1 MKMKEFYGNCAQAV
15 KQLNES
21 GSINKKDCL
30 SMSNEASISVGTVK
44 ETDQDASSGAS
55 VEFSVPVV
63 FPVSK

>member
-1 MKMKEFYGNCAQAV
+1 MKEFYGNCAQAV

-21 GSINKKDCL
+21 RSINKEDCL
-30 SMSNEASISVGTVK
+30 SISKEASISVGTVK
-44 ETDQDASSGAS
+44 EADQDFSSVAS